1 MHFNEKLRLAHLS
14 KHLTQTQLAELT
26 NLTLRTIQNYELGY
40 RMPKKKSTY
49 SSLASALGIS
59 EEVLKDPCATFILRP
74 TEHYKHS
81 GPGQAM
87 IIVDELKT
95 MWSSNEMDENEM
107 DSVMQALQEA
117 YWESKK
123 RRHGV
128 K

>member
-1 MHFNEKLRLAHLS
+1 
-14 KHLTQTQLAELT
+14 
-26 NLTLRTIQNYELGY
+26 
-40 RMPKKKSTY
+40 MPKKRSTY
-49 SSLASALGIS
+49 KSLSTALGIS
-59 EEVLKDPCATFILRP
+59 EEVLIDPSATFILRP

-95 MWSSNEMDENEM
+95 MWSSDEMDENEM

-123 RRHGV
+123 RRHLSATTTE
-128 K
+128 